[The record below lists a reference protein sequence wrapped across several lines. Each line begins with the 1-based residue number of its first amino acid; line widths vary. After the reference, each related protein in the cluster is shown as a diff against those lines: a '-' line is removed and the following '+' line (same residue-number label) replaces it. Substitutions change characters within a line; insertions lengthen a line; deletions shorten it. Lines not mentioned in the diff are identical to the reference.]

1 MANKRNLKKQ
11 IHFICGDIAGEAL
24 MAKIL
29 VPGVNKDGMTDVILK
44 TAELQT
50 TALCRSNIAFDKAPK
65 DFENKAEYRVARS
78 KYFNQAYKKLSESFN
93 NQVLAIVK
101 NMNAAMPKK
110 K

>member
-11 IHFICGDIAGEAL
+11 IHYICGDIAGEAL

-65 DFENKAEYRVARS
+65 DFENKAEYTKNYLSHSTIKYWRLS
-78 KYFNQAYKKLSESFN
+78 K
-93 NQVLAIVK
+93 I
-101 NMNAAMPKK
+101 
-110 K
+110 